1 VGGFAWE
8 GGEIHALL
16 VPLLWISLGGVGWR
30 EPVGET
36 WVVVGLMLLVFV

>member
-16 VPLLWISLGGVGWR
+16 VPLLGIGLGGVGR
-30 EPVGET
+30 CEPVSET
-36 WVVVGLMLLVFV
+36 WVVEGLRMLFV